1 MHNEDLQVRVQ
12 GVMEKIKMTKNKAE
26 KIIEANN
33 QLLEKFENAVIK
45 MEGQESYINTQA
57 IELQLVKEQQV
68 LRDHYYPKIA
78 EIEDQ

>member
-1 MHNEDLQVRVQ
+1 
-12 GVMEKIKMTKNKAE
+12 MTKNKAE

-33 QLLEKFENAVIK
+33 QLIAKFENAVIK

-78 EIEDQ
+78 QIEDQ

>member
-1 MHNEDLQVRVQ
+1 
-12 GVMEKIKMTKNKAE
+12 MTKNKAE

-33 QLLEKFENAVIK
+33 QLIAKFENAVIK